1 MRPAVSGW
9 CGGCGSVEMTGS
21 SRAFMTS
28 KAAEKIIE
36 ALTQLMEG
44 YCELQEAVENDYG
57 STEAAEDS
65 DGEGGELNAE
75 ADAAIV
81 TEMRAAIESV
91 LEAEDYT
98 PDELASVISTMTD
111 ALEEIDPEVFE
122 KDLGDEEED
131 EDYDDEDLEDYDDE
145 DYEDDD
151 EEESR
156 TSKKKRADDEDEEE
170 EESDDDEEAGARK
183 PSRRR

>member
-1 MRPAVSGW
+1 
-9 CGGCGSVEMTGS
+9 
-21 SRAFMTS
+21 MTS

-57 STEAAEDS
+57 SSTKTDDDDDE
-65 DGEGGELNAE
+65 EGGELNAE

-98 PDELASVISTMTD
+98 PDELASIISTLTD
-111 ALEEIDPEVFE
+111 ALEEIDPEVFD
-122 KDLGDEEED
+122 KDVAED
-131 EDYDDEDLEDYDDE
+131 EDYDDDDDDDIGDYDEEE
-145 DYEDDD
+145 DYEDDED
-151 EEESR
+151 EETGS
-156 TSKKKRADDEDEEE
+156 SKKKPVRDEDIDEDE
-170 EESDDDEEAGARK
+170 DEKPRK
-183 PSRRR
+183 PSRKR

>member
-1 MRPAVSGW
+1 
-9 CGGCGSVEMTGS
+9 
-21 SRAFMTS
+21 MTS

-57 STEAAEDS
+57 SSSTGED
-65 DGEGGELNAE
+65 DDEEGGELNAE

-98 PDELASVISTMTD
+98 PDELASIISTLTD
-111 ALEEIDPEVFE
+111 ALEEIDPDVFE
-122 KDLGDEEED
+122 KNLSEDDDD
-131 EDYDDEDLEDYDDE
+131 EDYDDDDDDDDIADYDDDDDYSE
-145 DYEDDD
+145 DEDEETGRGGKKKRPLEEEEEVEEDDDD
-151 EEESR
+151 EE
-156 TSKKKRADDEDEEE
+156 KKPRKTPRKR
-170 EESDDDEEAGARK
+170 
-183 PSRRR
+183 